1 MKGLGRDL
9 PKECGCGIERK
20 TTNTR
25 RHPMYQPRELG
36 YVIRY
41 CLHCDGNF
49 ITMGQRQSFDT
60 STKTNSYTKRKH
72 QYKEVNYG

>member
-9 PKECGCGIERK
+9 PKECGCGIRR
-20 TTNTR
+20 TQQNTR

-36 YVIRY
+36 YVIRF

-49 ITMGQRQSFDT
+49 ITMGQKQSFDT
-60 STKTNSYTKRKH
+60 STKTNTYTKRKY
-72 QYKEVNYG
+72 QYGEFK